1 MIEVN
6 NVTVNYILGDIKDL
20 SLKEFFIRKMKRE
33 VITREFCALKD
44 ISFHVN
50 KGELLGIIGSNGSGK
65 STILKVL
72 SGIMQPSKGSISI
85 KGMVAPIL
93 ELGAGFDGEMTVK
106 ENIFLRGA
114 LLGYQKEFI
123 LEKYGDIIEF
133 SELKEFENVAY
144 NKLSSGV
151 KAKLAFAL
159 SSFVTPDVLI
169 LDEVLSVGD
178 MAFRKKSE
186 KRMKELFASGVTTIL
201 VSHSLNQIREMC
213 SSVLWLE
220 KGEKKGMG
228 NTKEICDD
236 YEKYMQKK

>member
-144 NKLSSGV
+144 NKLSSGM
-151 KAKLAFAL
+151 KSKLAFA
-159 SSFVTPDVLI
+159 I
-169 LDEVLSVGD
+169 
-178 MAFRKKSE
+178 K
-186 KRMKELFASGVTTIL
+186 
-201 VSHSLNQIREMC
+201 
-213 SSVLWLE
+213 
-220 KGEKKGMG
+220 
-228 NTKEICDD
+228 
-236 YEKYMQKK
+236 

>member
-144 NKLSSGV
+144 NKLSSGM
-151 KAKLAFAL
+151 KSKLAFAL

-186 KRMKELFASGVTTIL
+186 KRMKELCDYIKWIL
-201 VSHSLNQIREMC
+201 SRFFMKAWKLYKRKRYCSVSYEISLN
-213 SSVLWLE
+213 STWL
-220 KGEKKGMG
+220 
-228 NTKEICDD
+228 IF
-236 YEKYMQKK
+236 

>member
-123 LEKYGDIIEF
+123 LDKYGDIIEF

-144 NKLSSGV
+144 NKLSSGM
-151 KAKLAFAL
+151 KSKLAFAL

>member
-85 KGMVAPIL
+85 KEWL
-93 ELGAGFDGEMTVK
+93 H
-106 ENIFLRGA
+106 
-114 LLGYQKEFI
+114 
-123 LEKYGDIIEF
+123 
-133 SELKEFENVAY
+133 
-144 NKLSSGV
+144 
-151 KAKLAFAL
+151 
-159 SSFVTPDVLI
+159 
-169 LDEVLSVGD
+169 
-178 MAFRKKSE
+178 
-186 KRMKELFASGVTTIL
+186 LF
-201 VSHSLNQIREMC
+201 
-213 SSVLWLE
+213 
-220 KGEKKGMG
+220 
-228 NTKEICDD
+228 
-236 YEKYMQKK
+236 

>member
-85 KGMVAPIL
+85 KGMVAPML

-144 NKLSSGV
+144 NKLSSGM
-151 KAKLAFAL
+151 KSKLAFAL